1 MSSPKDIEKNGG
13 HRPGTDDTYDAPNT
27 MTTTNTI
34 PEPVPG
40 EPLELTPSKHAA
52 GNSFLSR
59 TISRVRT
66 KDSIDPGPPPDG
78 GTHAWFMACLAHL
91 VIFNIWGLVNSFG
104 IFQVYY
110 VQVMQIGDES
120 SVAWIGTVQTFVL
133 YLIGTFS
140 GRGLDA
146 GFFGVQ
152 MWVGSLLYVLGMFLL
167 SLCTTY
173 WQVFLAQA
181 ICMGIGYG
189 MVFVPTL
196 ALTSTYFL
204 KRRSIA
210 LAIAVTGSCSGGL
223 VFPAIA
229 ERMLPRA
236 GFGWTVRT
244 MAFVM
249 LVLAIISA
257 SFLKP
262 RLPPRKSGPIVEW
275 AAFKEGPY
283 AIYVLGGFLY
293 FWSVYIGFYFV
304 GSFGRDALGTSQS
317 TSLSLI
323 MVLNGV
329 GLIGRVLPNYAAQQ
343 WFGPLNTVIPI
354 TFAASIVLFSWIA
367 VNTVTGL
374 WIFATFYGLT
384 AAGIQGLFPVVL
396 TSLTTDQ
403 KKAGVRAG
411 MAFSVVGFAVL
422 TGAPIAGALIAHGE
436 GSYFGLQ
443 LFSAIVMLAAACVLL
458 WTRYAVVGWH
468 KGML

>member
-1 MSSPKDIEKNGG
+1 MSPPTDVEKADGPQAG
-13 HRPGTDDTYDAPNT
+13 STGAHDAA
-27 MTTTNTI
+27 TTTTI

-40 EPLELTPSKHAA
+40 EPLELTPSKVAP

-66 KDSIDPGPPPDG
+66 KDSVDPGPPPDG
-78 GTHAWFMACLAHL
+78 GAHAWFMASLAHL

-104 IFQVYY
+104 IFQNYY

-133 YLIGTFS
+133 YLLGTFS

-146 GFFGVQ
+146 GYFKVQ
-152 MWVGSLLYVLGMFLL
+152 IWVGSLLYVLGMFLL

-196 ALTSTYFL
+196 ALISTYFL

-229 ERMLPRA
+229 ERMLPRN

-249 LVLAIISA
+249 LFLAIISA
-257 SFLKP
+257 TFLKV
-262 RLPPRKSGPIVEW
+262 S
-275 AAFKEGPY
+275 
-283 AIYVLGGFLY
+283 
-293 FWSVYIGFYFV
+293 
-304 GSFGRDALGTSQS
+304 DS
-317 TSLSLI
+317 TENPQHL
-323 MVLNGV
+323 
-329 GLIGRVLPNYAAQQ
+329 
-343 WFGPLNTVIPI
+343 FNT
-354 TFAASIVLFSWIA
+354 
-367 VNTVTGL
+367 N
-374 WIFATFYGLT
+374 
-384 AAGIQGLFPVVL
+384 
-396 TSLTTDQ
+396 
-403 KKAGVRAG
+403 
-411 MAFSVVGFAVL
+411 
-422 TGAPIAGALIAHGE
+422 
-436 GSYFGLQ
+436 
-443 LFSAIVMLAAACVLL
+443 
-458 WTRYAVVGWH
+458 
-468 KGML
+468 